1 MPRIL
6 GIDPGSRITGYGVI
20 DVQGSRQRWLASGC
34 VRCATGALP
43 ERIARIFSAIELVA
57 TDHRVDEVAIEKVFL
72 ARNPDAALKLGQARG
87 AAIAAVAR
95 QGLPVFEYSA
105 REVKRAAVGR
115 GAAAKNQVQMMV
127 ARLLALPVTPQAD
140 AADALAVAL
149 CHAGQ
154 RRLPGKTTAT
164 ATLREACP

>member
-20 DVQGSRQRWLASGC
+20 EIRGQHQSWIASGC
-34 VRCATGALP
+34 VRCAEGDLP
-43 ERIARIFSAIELVA
+43 TRIARIFSAIEHVA
-57 TDHRVDEVAIEKVFL
+57 TDHHVDEVAIEKVFL

-95 QGLPVFEYSA
+95 LSLPVSEYSA
-105 REVKRAAVGR
+105 REIKRAAVGR
-115 GAAAKNQVQMMV
+115 GAAAKGQVQMMV
-127 ARLLALPVTPQAD
+127 TRLLKLPAEPQAD

-149 CHAGQ
+149 CHARQ
-154 RRLPGKTTAT
+154 RLVPQRVHLETLP
-164 ATLREACP
+164 

>member
-20 DVQGSRQRWLASGC
+20 ETQGQRNRWLASGC
-34 VRCATGALP
+34 VRCPDGALP
-43 ERIARIFSAIELVA
+43 ERIARIFSAIELILSTHQPDV
-57 TDHRVDEVAIEKVFL
+57 VAIEKVFM

-95 QGLPVFEYSA
+95 AELPVHEYAA
-105 REVKRAAVGR
+105 REIKRAAVGR
-115 GAAAKNQVQMMV
+115 GSASKTQIQAMV
-127 ARLLALPVTPQAD
+127 SRLLQLPATPQAD

-149 CHAGQ
+149 CHAQSMQAAGWRSQ
-154 RRLPGKTTAT
+154 A
-164 ATLREACP
+164 RELAR